1 MLLRS
6 IYTEIKV
13 RSDLKDTVKKVKS
26 LNKRLKD
33 MDEKKTEFL
42 HIATHQL
49 RGPITAIKGYTSL
62 LRDGDYGK
70 MEGEIQVP
78 LQKIMSASEVMTDTI
93 NDYMDIARIEEK
105 NLKLEPEDFK
115 ICDLVRERVE
125 VTQVTAEEKGL
136 ELILDTTKGAQC
148 TVHADKK
155 NVTQVINALIENAIK
170 YTKKGTVTVSGNK
183 SEDGTKAYIHIK
195 DSGIG
200 IPKAELD
207 GIFTKFSR
215 ASNAKESSIFGT
227 GMGLFIAKSL
237 MEANGGSIKA
247 TSGGKGKG
255 TTFTIE
261 LPIMS

>member
-1 MLLRS
+1 MLLNS
-6 IYTEIKV
+6 FKKEQNSKKK
-13 RSDLKDTVKKVKS
+13 LKK
-26 LNKRLKD
+26 LNKKLKE

-70 MEGEIQVP
+70 MEDEIQLP

-115 ICDLVRERVE
+115 LCALVRERVE
-125 VTQVTAEEKGL
+125 VARVNAEERGL
-136 ELILDTTKGAQC
+136 KLVLDIPKGAEC
-148 TVHADKK
+148 SVNADRK
-155 NVTQVINALIENAIK
+155 NITQVINALIENAIK
-170 YTKKGTVTVSGNK
+170 YTKKGTVTVTG
-183 SEDGTKAYIHIK
+183 ERVEGGTMARVHIK

-200 IPKAELD
+200 IPKDELE

-247 TSGGKGKG
+247 SSEGNGKG

-261 LPIMS
+261 LPVVV